1 MYNFVTSKKLFYFCQ
16 IKIIWQIFRQK
27 KIKINKMSTKKVK
40 NYVPSSPTAFP
51 WTKILFSIP
60 TNSLPPLH
68 THTHTHTHKH
78 THTHTHTHTLTNTP
92 THYPK
97 APSLETVLTPLP
109 RVFETSLQTIFVI
122 NWMSRCKQ
130 ESLTFAA
137 NWRSFLRVSHK
148 TRIFLKAPPAT
159 YTFTEDSNLIFT
171 GKSC

>member
-1 MYNFVTSKKLFYFCQ
+1 MYNFVTSKKRFYFCQ

-40 NYVPSSPTAFP
+40 NYVPCSPTAFP
-51 WTKILFSIP
+51 WTKKSTKFFSQSPP
-60 TNSLPPLH
+60 TRFPPS
-68 THTHTHTHKH
+68 THTHTHAQ
-78 THTHTHTHTLTNTP
+78 THTHTHTLTNTP

-130 ESLTFAA
+130 ESLTFAV

-159 YTFTEDSNLIFT
+159 YTFTEDSNLSFT